1 MSIKNDTGRIACD
14 GASCEATA
22 PAPVALRP
30 VLSGRGATGDTT
42 GAEGW
47 LFVGSRDA
55 HRHFCPEC
63 GPKYLSAALPAP
75 AGSAR

>member
-1 MSIKNDTGRIACD
+1 MSIKNDIGRIACD
-14 GASCEATA
+14 GVACEATA

-30 VLSGRGATGDTT
+30 VLSGRGAAGNTT

-55 HRHFCPEC
+55 CRHFCPQC
-63 GPKYLSAALPAP
+63 GAKYLSAALPALVV
-75 AGSAR
+75 SAR